1 MAKQEVSRRWR
12 RLPGAAISLIAV
24 LALIPQAPASPVAQ
38 TRNTARSRGP
48 AGVPDGAGEL
58 SLDRGSVLSLMTAVM
73 PRTLGLIVPQ
83 AGELTLGIEPP
94 SRLEFIDG
102 GIEAEL
108 TFTLEE
114 LFFTSPIRVR
124 YVPEVEPRQGLLRLV
139 ATEAIPDLPLPVPVD
154 LAPLLP
160 IVDLPRSF
168 SWSLQ
173 GFAGQAV
180 PVRCVVQ
187 GVEIDDERL
196 VVQLGFAAGQ

>member
-1 MAKQEVSRRWR
+1 MARQELSRRWWR
-12 RLPGAAISLIAV
+12 FPGAAISLIAV
-24 LALIPQAPASPVAQ
+24 LALIPQAPGA
-38 TRNTARSRGP
+38 

-58 SLDRGSVLSLMTAVM
+58 SLDRGSVLSLMTAAM
-73 PRTLGLIVPQ
+73 PRTLKLAVPQ
-83 AGELTLGIEPP
+83 VGELTLDIEPP
-94 SRLEFIDG
+94 TRIEFIDG

-108 TFTLEE
+108 TFTLKE

-139 ATEAIPDLPLPVPVD
+139 ASQAVPELPLPVPVD

-160 IVDLPRSF
+160 PVELPRSF

-180 PVRCVVQ
+180 PIHCVVQ

-196 VVQLGFAAGQ
+196 VVQLGFAAGK